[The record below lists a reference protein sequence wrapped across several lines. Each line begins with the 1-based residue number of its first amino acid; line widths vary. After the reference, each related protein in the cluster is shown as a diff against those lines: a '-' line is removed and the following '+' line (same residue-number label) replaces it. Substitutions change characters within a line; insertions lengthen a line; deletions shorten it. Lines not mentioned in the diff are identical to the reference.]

1 MVLWGRIPLSVTYS
15 GEEMF
20 ELRKIGLV
28 KRFSALLLD
37 AIMLLVLTTGFMF
50 IISLICNYDREQGL
64 ATQYYNE
71 WNEYRKEYALDVCD
85 YYGYAYQETEYDEFT
100 VKKDGVDST
109 LNAVWDKLLADEGNY
124 EGDKADKL
132 TEAYDKFV
140 NELTPDNV
148 VNAQYRYAYSLL
160 FMMISIGVLL
170 AYVVLEFVI
179 PIIMKNGQTI
189 GKKVFGIG
197 VVRTDCVKMS
207 NLMLFMRT
215 FVGKF
220 AIETMFPILLVI
232 LFLFGSLGILAIILF
247 AAITILNIAMF
258 FATKNKTPIHDMIA
272 GTVTVDIKLQVI
284 FDSTED
290 MIARKTLQHTEEV
303 EKSKS

>member
-1 MVLWGRIPLSVTYS
+1 
-15 GEEMF
+15 MF
-20 ELRKIGLV
+20 ELRKIGII

-37 AIMLLVLTTGFMF
+37 AILLLVLTTGFMF
-50 IISLICNYDREQGL
+50 IISLICKYDDEQKL

-71 WNEYRKEYALDVCD
+71 WTEYRKEYAKDVCEH
-85 YYGYAYQETEYDEFT
+85 YGYVYQEAEYDDFTVTKDGEASSLDAVWNEFT
-100 VKKDGVDST
+100 KS
-109 LNAVWDKLLADEGNY
+109 EGNF
-124 EGDKADKL
+124 EGADADRM
-132 TEAYDKFV
+132 TVAYEAYKT
-140 NELTPDNV
+140 LTPMAQ
-148 VNAQYRYAYSLL
+148 VNAQYKYAYSLL

-170 AYVVLEFVI
+170 AYVVLEFII
-179 PIIMKNGQTI
+179 PLCLKNGQTI

-197 VVRTDCVKMS
+197 VVRMDCVKMS

-247 AAITILNIAMF
+247 AAISILNIVMF
-258 FATKNKTPIHDMIA
+258 FATKNKTPIHDMIS
-272 GTVTVDIKLQVI
+272 GTVAVDIKLQVV
-284 FDSTED
+284 FESTED
-290 MIARKTLQHTEEV
+290 LIARKTLQHAEEV